1 MVPVK
6 RMTKIQYLFLAGL
19 TILLGL
25 LSRKISAIP
34 PITGDVLY
42 AVMIYWLSR
51 FLFTGKSVL
60 FSFVVTIIFCFSIE
74 FLQLVQYPLLR
85 WIRSNP
91 LLRLVFGQGFLW
103 SDLVAYCIGAIGAA
117 LWDFTRSRK
126 IDMTDK
132 VQHK

>member
-1 MVPVK
+1 
-6 RMTKIQYLFLAGL
+6 MTKIQYLFLAGL

-25 LSRKISAIP
+25 LSRKISVIP
-34 PITGDVLY
+34 TITGDVLY

-60 FSFVVTIIFCFSIE
+60 FSLVATIIFCFSIE

-85 WIRSNP
+85 SIRSNP

-117 LWDFTRSRK
+117 LWDFMRSRK
-126 IDMTDK
+126 TDMSDK
-132 VQHK
+132 AA

>member
-1 MVPVK
+1 MK
-6 RMTKIQYLFLAGL
+6 RIAKIQYLFLVCL

-34 PITGDVLY
+34 PVTGDVLY
-42 AVMIYWLSR
+42 AVMVYWLSR

-60 FSFVVTIIFCFSIE
+60 FSFVATLIFCFSIE

-103 SDLVAYCIGAIGAA
+103 SDLDAYCIGTFGAA
-117 LWDFTRSRK
+117 LWDYTRSRK
-126 IDMTDK
+126 IDMKDK
-132 VQHK
+132 VRDK

>member
-1 MVPVK
+1 MK
-6 RMTKIQYLFLAGL
+6 RITKIQYLFLVGL
-19 TILLGL
+19 TILIGL

-34 PITGDVLY
+34 PSIGDVLY

-60 FSFVVTIIFCFSIE
+60 FSFVATIIFCFSIE

-85 WIRSNP
+85 WIRNNP

-103 SDLVAYCIGAIGAA
+103 SDLVAYCIGTIGAA
-117 LWDFTRSRK
+117 LWDYRRSRK
-126 IDMTDK
+126 IDMIDK
-132 VQHK
+132 VQDK

>member
-1 MVPVK
+1 MK

-25 LSRKISAIP
+25 LSRKISVIP
-34 PITGDVLY
+34 TITGDVLY

-60 FSFVVTIIFCFSIE
+60 FSLVATIIFCFSIE

-85 WIRSNP
+85 SIRSNP

-117 LWDFTRSRK
+117 LWDFMRSRK
-126 IDMTDK
+126 TDMSDK
-132 VQHK
+132 AA

>member
-1 MVPVK
+1 MK

-25 LSRKISAIP
+25 LSRKISVIP
-34 PITGDVLY
+34 TITGDMLY

-60 FSFVVTIIFCFSIE
+60 FSLVATIIFCFSIE

-85 WIRSNP
+85 SIRSNP

-117 LWDFTRSRK
+117 LWDFMRSRK
-126 IDMTDK
+126 TDMSDK
-132 VQHK
+132 AA

>member
-1 MVPVK
+1 MK

-25 LSRKISAIP
+25 LSRKMSVIP
-34 PITGDVLY
+34 TITGDVLY

-60 FSFVVTIIFCFSIE
+60 FSLVATIIFCFNIE
-74 FLQLVQYPLLR
+74 FLQVVQYPLLR
-85 WIRSNP
+85 SIRSNP

-103 SDLVAYCIGAIGAA
+103 PDLVAYCIGAIGAA
-117 LWDFTRSRK
+117 LWDFMRSRK
-126 IDMTDK
+126 TDMSDK
-132 VQHK
+132 AA

>member
-1 MVPVK
+1 MK

-25 LSRKISAIP
+25 LSRKISVIP
-34 PITGDVLY
+34 TITGDVLY

-51 FLFTGKSVL
+51 FLFRGKSVL
-60 FSFVVTIIFCFSIE
+60 FSLMATILFCFSIE

-85 WIRSNP
+85 SIRSNP

-103 SDLVAYCIGAIGAA
+103 SDLVAYCIGTIGAA
-117 LWDFTRSRK
+117 LWDYKRSRK
-126 IDMTDK
+126 IDMSDK
-132 VQHK
+132 AA

>member
-1 MVPVK
+1 MK

-25 LSRKISAIP
+25 LSRKMSVIP
-34 PITGDVLY
+34 TITGDVLY
-42 AVMIYWLSR
+42 AVMIYRLSR

-60 FSFVVTIIFCFSIE
+60 FSLVATIIFCFNIE
-74 FLQLVQYPLLR
+74 FLQVVQYPLLR
-85 WIRSNP
+85 SIRSNP

-117 LWDFTRSRK
+117 LWDFMRSRK
-126 IDMTDK
+126 TDMSDK
-132 VQHK
+132 AA

>member
-1 MVPVK
+1 VK

-25 LSRKISAIP
+25 LSRKISVIP
-34 PITGDVLY
+34 TITGDVLY

-60 FSFVVTIIFCFSIE
+60 FSLVATIIFCFSIE

-85 WIRSNP
+85 SIRSNP

-117 LWDFTRSRK
+117 LWDFMRSRK
-126 IDMTDK
+126 TDMSDK
-132 VQHK
+132 AA

>member
-1 MVPVK
+1 MK

-25 LSRKISAIP
+25 LSRKMSVIP
-34 PITGDVLY
+34 TITGDVLY

-60 FSFVVTIIFCFSIE
+60 FSLVATIIFCFNIE
-74 FLQLVQYPLLR
+74 FLQVVQYPLLR
-85 WIRSNP
+85 SIRSNP

-117 LWDFTRSRK
+117 LWDFMRSRK
-126 IDMTDK
+126 TDMSDK
-132 VQHK
+132 AA

>member
-1 MVPVK
+1 MK
-6 RMTKIQYLFLAGL
+6 RMTKIEYLFLVGL

-51 FLFTGKSVL
+51 LLFMGKSML
-60 FSFVVTIIFCFSIE
+60 FSFVATIIFCFSIE
-74 FLQLVQYPLLR
+74 FLQLVQYPLFR

-117 LWDFTRSRK
+117 LWDYTRSRN

-132 VQHK
+132 VQHR

>member
-1 MVPVK
+1 MK
-6 RMTKIQYLFLAGL
+6 RMTKIRYLFLVGL

-51 FLFTGKSVL
+51 FLFTGKSLL
-60 FSFVVTIIFCFSIE
+60 FSFVATIIFCFSIE
-74 FLQLVQYPLLR
+74 FLQLVQCPLLR
-85 WIRSNP
+85 SIRSNP

-103 SDLVAYCIGAIGAA
+103 SDLVAYCIGTIGAA
-117 LWDFTRSRK
+117 LWDYTRSRK

-132 VQHK
+132 VQDK